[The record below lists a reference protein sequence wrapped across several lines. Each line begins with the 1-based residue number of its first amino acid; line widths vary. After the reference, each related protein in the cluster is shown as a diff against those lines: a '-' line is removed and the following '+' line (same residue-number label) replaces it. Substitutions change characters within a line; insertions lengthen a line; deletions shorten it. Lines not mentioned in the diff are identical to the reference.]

1 MNSLQGPLHLQTAVL
16 FQPPPPPWLPQV
28 PRAELGV
35 RTGWVPARLGVEVPA
50 GRLPVPS
57 LCLLSW
63 PLCCGRSLQTGGQV
77 KLFPDH
83 RHHRQPA
90 PRPLQ
95 PADDG
100 MPPGTAGRPR
110 EPSPHRPQ
118 PRCVCGRWAWAGG
131 DPEQV
136 FIGPSGAE
144 CVWAPVS
151 SLDRNWRM
159 VFSDSLLHLQTL
171 RERDEQGWKCG
182 GRPGQT
188 EAVSALAGR
197 GAQGCRTGS
206 SPLEGLPAPAEK
218 IPSLHGLLVSAWGSL
233 GYHVTSLVASSVKC
247 RSWTSPHQAQ
257 KLQDSLAKA
266 MM

>member
-1 MNSLQGPLHLQTAVL
+1 MTACHPVL
-16 FQPPPPPWLPQV
+16 LAGHVSQ
-28 PRAELGV
+28 A
-35 RTGWVPARLGVEVPA
+35 RTGHSPAVCVGGGHGQEVTRNRFLLAPVE
-50 GRLPVPS
+50 
-57 LCLLSW
+57 LS
-63 PLCCGRSLQTGGQV
+63 
-77 KLFPDH
+77 
-83 RHHRQPA
+83 
-90 PRPLQ
+90 
-95 PADDG
+95 
-100 MPPGTAGRPR
+100 
-110 EPSPHRPQ
+110 
-118 PRCVCGRWAWAGG
+118 
-131 DPEQV
+131 
-136 FIGPSGAE
+136 
-144 CVWAPVS
+144 VWAPVS

-159 VFSDSLLHLQTL
+159 AFSDSLLHLQTL

-218 IPSLHGLLVSAWGSL
+218 IPSLHGLLVSAWGPL